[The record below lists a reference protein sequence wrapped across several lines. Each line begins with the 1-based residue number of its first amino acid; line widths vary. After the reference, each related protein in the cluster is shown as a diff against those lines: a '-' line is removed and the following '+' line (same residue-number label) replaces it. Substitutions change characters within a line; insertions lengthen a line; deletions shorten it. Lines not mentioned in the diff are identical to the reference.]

1 MSFFN
6 NTSVSNIKNSIKDQ
20 YQPDFPLKYDD
31 IYGPYA
37 PITDMEESLQKNFE
51 NLLVTNPG
59 EWPMNPDIGIGLKS
73 YLFENY
79 GSPELSKLKE
89 RVQMQLDRYLPS
101 IRLISLEFAAGPEQQ
116 QESSITI
123 IIEYSILGNVLA
135 RLIAKLGSA
144 QRPVI
149 KTIISAKGSI
159 PVDSRFGK
167 ALRSDMINI

>member
-6 NTSVSNIKNSIKDQ
+6 NTSINDLKSPIKDQ
-20 YQPDFPLKYDD
+20 YQPEFPLKYDD
-31 IYGPYA
+31 TYA

-51 NLLVTNPG
+51 NLLMTNPG

-89 RVQMQLDRYLPS
+89 RVQKQLDRYLPS
-101 IRLISLEFAAGPEQQ
+101 IRLISLEFVAGPEQQ

-123 IIEYSILGNVLA
+123 VIEYSILGNTLA
-135 RLIAKLGSA
+135 RLIAKLGIT

-149 KTIISAKGSI
+149 KTIISVKGGISS
-159 PVDSRFGK
+159 DARFGK
-167 ALRSDMINI
+167 ALRSDMTNI